1 MSKIE
6 EFIEMFKD
14 VDNDLRLELL
24 LDFAEKLPPIPE
36 KYRTTEQLEAHRV
49 HECQTPV
56 SLWVNVIEGKV
67 QIYAD
72 VPQESPTVR
81 GFISLL
87 IKAFTGVSPAEV
99 EMAPADILNR
109 TGLAHTLGMMRMQGL
124 SAVYRRIK
132 EETRKVSVKLY
143 WVKTT

>member
-6 EFIEMFKD
+6 EIIEIFRGL
-14 VDNDLRLELL
+14 DNDLRLELL
-24 LDFAEKLPPIPE
+24 LDFAEKLPPVPE
-36 KYRTTEQLEAHRV
+36 EYRSEEQLETHRV

-56 SLWVNVIEGKV
+56 SLWVNVVDGKV
-67 QIYAD
+67 QIHAD
-72 VPQESPTVR
+72 VPRESPTVR

-87 IKAFTGVSPAEV
+87 IKAFDGASPVEI

-109 TGLAHTLGMMRMQGL
+109 TGLASTLGMMRIQGL

-132 EETRKVSVKLY
+132 DESRKASIINSRN
-143 WVKTT
+143 

>member
-6 EFIEMFKD
+6 EIIETFQGL
-14 VDNDLRLELL
+14 DNDLRLELL
-24 LDFAEKLPPIPE
+24 LDFAEKLPPVPE
-36 KYRTTEQLEAHRV
+36 EYRSEEQLETHRV

-56 SLWVNVIEGKV
+56 SLWVNIVDGKV
-67 QIYAD
+67 QIHAD
-72 VPQESPTVR
+72 APQESPTVR

-87 IKAFTGVSPAEV
+87 IKAFEGASPAEI

-109 TGLAHTLGMMRMQGL
+109 TGLASTLGMMRIQGL

-132 EETRKVSVKLY
+132 DESRKASIINSRN
-143 WVKTT
+143 